1 MIFYPEK
8 MEKAL
13 VFQGLFLDILYRV
26 LIGKEAITTA
36 STYNKMIKLYRVLI
50 GKEAITRCQTY

>member
-26 LIGKEAITTA
+26 LIGKEAITK
-36 STYNKMIKLYRVLI
+36 SPILECEGILYRVLI
-50 GKEAITRCQTY
+50 GKEAIT